1 MSITHPTYHELLTH
15 ARKFGVECVF
25 ETATTYLAR
34 RELALLR
41 SELDELS
48 SSSKRSRR
56 PTTSKHRRTNGD
68 LIEQVIVLRDAGL
81 LPAAIADKLNLGERR
96 VRSILA
102 TSQSSRSPAPK
113 WLNQAVDDASYAV
126 GRLVGHPVASEAVE
140 ALTA

>member
-1 MSITHPTYHELLTH
+1 MSITRPTYDEFVTH
-15 ARKFGVECVF
+15 ARRFGVECVF

-56 PTTSKHRRTNGD
+56 PTASKHRRTDFD
-68 LIEQVIVLRDAGL
+68 LIEQVIALRDEGL
-81 LPAAIADKLNLGERR
+81 VPAAIADKLNLGERR

-102 TSQSSRSPAPK
+102 TSQTSQSTTQK
-113 WLNQAVDDASYAV
+113 WLNQAGDDASYAV
-126 GRLVGHPVASEAVE
+126 GRPVGHPPASEPVD